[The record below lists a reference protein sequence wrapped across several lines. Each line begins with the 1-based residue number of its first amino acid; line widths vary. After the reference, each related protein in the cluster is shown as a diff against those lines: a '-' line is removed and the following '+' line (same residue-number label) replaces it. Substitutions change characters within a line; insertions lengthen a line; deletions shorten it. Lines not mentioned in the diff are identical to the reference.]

1 MGGRSSGTDRAQHQR
16 TLVLCSA
23 LCLEEVRKAE
33 ITYTQA
39 SQKISKAHEE
49 PHTLLFHHESL
60 ASVKANSGCVY
71 GSVVSLIPTTRTGTE
86 MTLLTAIIFNFY
98 TMAWEPFPQVAPE
111 EYGSMEE
118 CVVEMNDINA
128 HMESQ
133 HSALR
138 VVCIKVGDDKPKEI
152 ELPAA

>member
-1 MGGRSSGTDRAQHQR
+1 
-16 TLVLCSA
+16 
-23 LCLEEVRKAE
+23 
-33 ITYTQA
+33 
-39 SQKISKAHEE
+39 
-49 PHTLLFHHESL
+49 
-60 ASVKANSGCVY
+60 
-71 GSVVSLIPTTRTGTE
+71 

-118 CVVEMNDINA
+118 CVVQMNDINA